1 MAKMAI
7 PTSQN
12 ELEELLADPTKAG
25 ELVNNGQMPEV
36 VQAYAATLDRKD
48 PDIKAQV
55 QDQVKSVMFDFLREN
70 DQKTAGALNIRPGK
84 GKDTSVYNAAAPGA
98 DVEKEFSGLSNFF
111 QSIWHNADRSPEL
124 VARLNKVRNAAS
136 SYDGASGGFLIPETT
151 RSEILDLALE
161 DSVVRPR
168 ATVIPMSTPRTLIPA
183 NDVTS
188 NVSSLYGGVVAYWES
203 EAAAHQSTNAQFQ
216 AIELNAHKLTAYTE
230 VPNELIADGVGFEAY
245 MNKAFPKALA
255 HYEDYAFMRGNGVGQ
270 PEGFLNSDAAVSVAK
285 ESGQAADTILWQ
297 NIVKMY
303 SRMLPG
309 SLNNAVWIVPPN
321 AFPELATMALSV
333 GTGGSAIWLNNGQVG
348 PPMTILG
355 RPVIVTEKAPKLG
368 DAADI
373 SFVDLSYYLIG
384 DRQMMTATSS
394 PHYLF
399 NQDKTAFKVLSR
411 VDGRVWMNSAITPKN
426 AGDTLSPVVT
436 LAERA

>member
-1 MAKMAI
+1 MARMTI

-12 ELEELLADPTKAG
+12 ELEELLADTSKISNLAK
-25 ELVNNGQMPEV
+25 EGQLEETM
-36 VQAYAATLDRKD
+36 QSYAAMVNKKN
-48 PDIKAQV
+48 PDIQEQIKE
-55 QDQVKSVMFDFLREN
+55 QVKAVAFDFLREN
-70 DQKTAGALNIRPGK
+70 KQSTAGATEIRPGK
-84 GKDTSVYNAAAPGA
+84 GKDVSVYNSAAPGA
-98 DVEKEFSGLSNFF
+98 DVEAHFAGMSDFF
-111 QSIWHNADRSPEL
+111 QTIYHNADRTPESI
-124 VARLNKVRNAAS
+124 AKLNKVRNAAS

-151 RSEILDLALE
+151 RSEILSLTLE
-161 DSVVRPR
+161 DAQIRPR

-188 NVSSLYGGVVAYWES
+188 HVNSVYGGVTAYWES
-203 EAAAHQSTNAQFQ
+203 EAAAHTDVNATFQ
-216 AIELNAHKLTAYTE
+216 AIELNAHKLTAYTT
-230 VPNELIADGVGFEAY
+230 VPNELLADGVGFEAF

-255 HYEDYAFMRGNGVGQ
+255 FYEDKAFFAGSGVGQ

-303 SRMLPG
+303 SRMLPS
-309 SLNNAVWIVPPN
+309 SLNSAVWIVPPN

-355 RPVIVTEKAPKLG
+355 RPVIVSEHAPTLG
-368 DAADI
+368 SAKDI

-399 NQDKTAFKVLSR
+399 NQDKTAFKVISR
-411 VDGRVWMNSAITPKN
+411 VDGRVWMNSALTPAN
-426 AGDTLSPVVT
+426 NGDTLSPVVT